1 MKKSII
7 IQLSIF
13 LIFSLKSMAQAYTPV
28 NPQRVLVGAFPF
40 QNFTYD
46 ARSASLGEAGIAI
59 SPDANSAFMNP
70 AKLTFLSQDS
80 TKKKQNTGIS
90 LHYMPYYRKLIQ
102 GMNLYGANIFQVKE
116 RNAYGLTLKYFDT
129 GNVEIRNNAGQFQK
143 NFSSKEYSITGF
155 YSKQF
160 KHNNSFSVGLK
171 YIYSNLSSPFSNTKP
186 VNTITGDL
194 CFFHN
199 SPLTPDGGTKKRS
212 WLNYGASL
220 TNIGGKVS
228 YGDYKSG
235 TPPERTFQSTLLKFG
250 AAQNFILGKK
260 GNVLMFTTDVNKLLV
275 PTPSI
280 RNANNEV
287 IAGSNEE
294 NISGIGTIIQSWGT
308 APDGLKETLREFA
321 FSLGTEFRYREFL
334 AIRAGYYA
342 QNKRK
347 GDIHY
352 FTLGIG
358 GKFND
363 FGLDFSYLIPQKR
376 NEILSNTFHISLNYC
391 PFK

>member
-1 MKKSII
+1 M
-7 IQLSIF
+7 
-13 LIFSLKSMAQAYTPV
+13 FSLKSLAQAYTPI
-28 NPQRVLVGAFPF
+28 NPNRVLVGAFPF

-80 TKKKQNTGIS
+80 TKKKQNAGVS
-90 LHYMPYYRKLIQ
+90 LHYTPYYRKLIQ
-102 GMNLYGANIFQVKE
+102 GMNLYGASIFQVKE
-116 RNAYGLTLKYFDT
+116 KNAYGLTLKYFDA

-143 NFSSKEYSITGF
+143 NFSSKEYSIAGF

-160 KHNNSFSVGLK
+160 KHHNSFSVGLK

-194 CFFHN
+194 CFFHSGKTGN
-199 SPLTPDGGTKKRS
+199 EQKR

-228 YGDYKSG
+228 YGDYKQK
-235 TPPERTFQSTLLKFG
+235 TFQPTLLKFG

-260 GNVLMFTTDVNKLLV
+260 QNVLMFTADVNKLLV

-287 IAGSNEE
+287 IRGVNEE
-294 NISGIGTIIQSWGT
+294 NISGIGTIFQSWRT

-321 FSLGTEFRYREFL
+321 FSIGTEFQFRNIL

-352 FTLGIG
+352 LTLGLG
-358 GKFND
+358 GKFKD
-363 FGLDFSYLIPQKR
+363 IGLDLSYLIPQKR
-376 NEILSNTFHISLNYC
+376 AERRPNEVLSNTFRISLNYS
-391 PFK
+391 PFR